1 MKRNIVKEKIRA
13 GELSYG
19 GWITLPCPAVAEVMA
34 LSGLDFLVI
43 DTEHGAINIESVQAI
58 IQALGG
64 TDVVPIVRLAGS
76 QRMFANKILDTG
88 PMGIIVPMV
97 SSREDAEA
105 TVAAALYPPAG
116 TRGIGLGRA
125 QGYELDRRE
134 EYLKVA
140 NDLMLVAV
148 QIEHRDG
155 VECIEEIVKTP
166 GIDLVFL
173 GPADLAGSMGYRTQ
187 PGHPDVAK
195 AIDRVA
201 QAAIRAKIPVGIPVG
216 GPDDLARRVGQGYQF
231 FHIGVDT
238 VFLGGA
244 CRRGLREAQA
254 AGSEALAGAR
264 QARA

>member
-1 MKRNIVKEKIRA
+1 MKRNIVKQKLQA
-13 GELSYG
+13 GHLVYG

-58 IQALGG
+58 LQAMAG
-64 TDVVPIVRLAGS
+64 TDVVPIIRLAGS

-88 PMGIIVPMV
+88 PLGIIVPMV
-97 SSREDAEA
+97 SSPEEARA
-105 TVAAALYPPAG
+105 TVSAALYPPEG

-140 NDLMLVAV
+140 NELMLVTV
-148 QIEHRDG
+148 QVEHRDG
-155 VECIEEIVKTP
+155 VECIDEIVATP

-201 QAAIRAKIPVGIPVG
+201 QAARHAKIPVGIPVS
-216 GPDDLARRVGQGYQF
+216 GPEDLSQRVKQGFQF

-238 VFLGGA
+238 VYLGGA
-244 CRRGLREAQA
+244 CRRGLREAQL
-254 AGSEALAGAR
+254 AGAEALAAGL
-264 QARA
+264 QAQ

>member
-1 MKRNIVKEKIRA
+1 MKQNIVKQKLQA
-13 GELSYG
+13 GQLAYG
-19 GWITLPCPAVAEVMA
+19 GWITLPCPGAAEVMA

-58 IQALGG
+58 LQAIAA

-76 QRMFANKILDTG
+76 QRMFANKVLDTG
-88 PMGIIVPMV
+88 PLGIIVPMV
-97 SSREDAEA
+97 SSREEAEA
-105 TVAAALYPPAG
+105 TVSAALYPPEG

-134 EYLKVA
+134 DYLKVA
-140 NDLMLVAV
+140 NDLMLVVV
-148 QIEHRDG
+148 QVEHRDG
-155 VECIEEIVKTP
+155 VERIEEIVSTP

-201 QAAIRAKIPVGIPVG
+201 QAARRAKVPVGIPVS
-216 GPDDLARRVGQGYQF
+216 GPEDLSQRVKQGFQF

-238 VFLGGA
+238 VYLGGA
-244 CRRGLREAQA
+244 CRRGLREAQ
-254 AGSEALAGAR
+254 LAGAGTLAAGL
-264 QARA
+264 QAQ

>member
-1 MKRNIVKEKIRA
+1 MKQNVVKQKLRA
-13 GELSYG
+13 GQLIYG
-19 GWITLPCPAVAEVMA
+19 GWITLPCAGVAEVMA

-58 IQALGG
+58 IQAMAG

-76 QRMFANKILDTG
+76 QRMFANKVLDTG
-88 PMGIIVPMV
+88 PMGVIVPMV
-97 SSREDAEA
+97 SSREDAQA
-105 TVAAALYPPAG
+105 TVSAALYPPEG

-134 EYLKVA
+134 DYLKVA
-140 NDLMLVAV
+140 NDQMLVVV
-148 QIEHRDG
+148 QVEHRDG
-155 VECIEEIVKTP
+155 VECIEEIVTTP

-201 QAAIRAKIPVGIPVG
+201 HAARRAKIPVGIPVS
-216 GPDDLARRVGQGYQF
+216 GPDDLARRVKQGFQF

-238 VFLGGA
+238 VHLGGA
-244 CRRGLREAQA
+244 CRRGLSEARL
-254 AGSEALAGAR
+254 AGAEALAAGL
-264 QARA
+264 QAQ

>member
-1 MKRNIVKEKIRA
+1 MKRNIVKQKLQA
-13 GELSYG
+13 GELVYG

-34 LSGLDFLVI
+34 LSGLEFLVI

-58 IQALGG
+58 IQALGS
-64 TDVVPIVRLAGS
+64 TEVVPIVRLASS

-88 PMGIIVPMV
+88 PLGIIVPMV

-105 TVAAALYPPAG
+105 TVSAALYPPEG

-140 NDLMLVAV
+140 NEQMLVAV
-148 QIEHRDG
+148 QVEHRDG
-155 VECIEEIVKTP
+155 VAAIEEIVAVP

-201 QAAIRAKIPVGIPVG
+201 QAALQARIPVGIPVS
-216 GPDDLARRVGQGYQF
+216 GPDDLGRRVKQGFRF

-238 VFLGGA
+238 VYLGGA
-244 CRRGLREAQA
+244 CRRGLHE
-254 AGSEALAGAR
+254 AR
-264 QARA
+264 QAGAAALATTP

>member
-1 MKRNIVKEKIRA
+1 MKRNIVKQKLQA
-13 GELSYG
+13 GKLVYG

-58 IQALGG
+58 IKAIES
-64 TDVVPIVRLAGS
+64 TDAVPIVRLAGS

-88 PMGIIVPMV
+88 PLGIIVPMV
-97 SSREDAEA
+97 SSREDAQA
-105 TVAAALYPPAG
+105 TVSAALYPSEG

-140 NDLMLVAV
+140 NDQMLVAV
-148 QIEHRDG
+148 QVEHRDG
-155 VECIEEIVKTP
+155 VACIEEIVTVP
-166 GIDLVFL
+166 GIDLIFL

-187 PGHPDVAK
+187 PGHADVAK

-201 QAAIRAKIPVGIPVG
+201 QAAIHAKIPVGIPVS
-216 GPDDLARRVGQGYQF
+216 GPDDLSRRVKQGF
-231 FHIGVDT
+231 RLFHIGVDT
-238 VFLGGA
+238 VYLGGA
-244 CRRGLREAQA
+244 CRRSLHEAQQ
-254 AGSEALAGAR
+254 AGA
-264 QARA
+264 AALGTTS

>member
-1 MKRNIVKEKIRA
+1 MKRNIVKQKLQA
-13 GELSYG
+13 GQLVYG

-58 IQALGG
+58 LQAMAG
-64 TDVVPIVRLAGS
+64 TDVVPIIRLAGS

-88 PMGIIVPMV
+88 PLGIIVPMV
-97 SSREDAEA
+97 SSPEEARA
-105 TVAAALYPPAG
+105 TVSAALYPPEG

-140 NDLMLVAV
+140 NELMLVTV
-148 QIEHRDG
+148 QVEHRDG
-155 VECIEEIVKTP
+155 VECIEEIVATP

-201 QAAIRAKIPVGIPVG
+201 QAARRARIPVGIPVS
-216 GPDDLARRVGQGYQF
+216 GPEDLSRRVKQGFQF

-238 VFLGGA
+238 VYLGGA
-244 CRRGLREAQA
+244 CRRGLREAQL
-254 AGSEALAGAR
+254 AGTEALAAGL
-264 QARA
+264 QAQ

>member
-1 MKRNIVKEKIRA
+1 MKQNVVKQKLQA
-13 GELSYG
+13 GELAYG
-19 GWITLPCPAVAEVMA
+19 GWITLPSPAVAEVMA

-58 IQALGG
+58 LQAISA

-88 PMGIIVPMV
+88 PLGIIVPMV

-105 TVAAALYPPAG
+105 TVSAALYPPEG

-134 EYLKVA
+134 GYLKAA
-140 NDLMLVAV
+140 NDQMLVVV
-148 QIEHRDG
+148 QVEHRDG
-155 VECIEEIVKTP
+155 VESIEEIVAVP
-166 GIDLVFL
+166 GVDLVFL

-187 PGHPDVAK
+187 PGHPDVGK

-201 QAAIRAKIPVGIPVG
+201 QAARRARIPVGIPVS
-216 GPDDLARRVGQGYQF
+216 GPEDLSRRVKQGFQF

-238 VFLGGA
+238 VYLGGA
-244 CRRGLREAQA
+244 CRRGLREAQI
-254 AGSEALAGAR
+254 AGAAALTIGP
-264 QARA
+264 QAP

>member
-1 MKRNIVKEKIRA
+1 MKPNIVKQKLKA
-13 GELSYG
+13 GEIAYG
-19 GWITLPCPAVAEVMA
+19 GWITLACPAAAEVMA

-58 IQALGG
+58 IQAISA
-64 TDVVPIVRLAGS
+64 TDCVPIVRLAGS
-76 QRMFANKILDTG
+76 QRMFANKILDAG
-88 PMGIIVPMV
+88 PMGVIVPMV
-97 SSREDAEA
+97 SSREDAQA
-105 TVAAALYPPAG
+105 TVEAALYPPEG

-125 QGYELDRRE
+125 QGYDLERRA

-140 NDLMLVAV
+140 NDQMLVIV
-148 QIEHRDG
+148 QVEHRDG
-155 VECIEEIVKTP
+155 IQNIDEIVKTP

-201 QAAIRAKIPVGIPVG
+201 QAAIRAKVPVGIPVG
-216 GPDDLARRVGQGYQF
+216 GPDDLAQRVKQGFRF

-238 VFLGGA
+238 LYLGGG
-244 CRRGLREAQA
+244 CRQGLRDAQRAGAEALA
-254 AGSEALAGAR
+254 AGSKGR
-264 QARA
+264 

>member
-1 MKRNIVKEKIRA
+1 MKQNVVKQKLRA
-13 GELSYG
+13 GQLIYG
-19 GWITLPCPAVAEVMA
+19 GWITLPCAGVAEVMA

-58 IQALGG
+58 IQAMTG

-76 QRMFANKILDTG
+76 QRMFANKVLDTG
-88 PMGIIVPMV
+88 PMGVIVPMV
-97 SSREDAEA
+97 SSREDAQA
-105 TVAAALYPPAG
+105 TVSAALYPPEG

-134 EYLKVA
+134 DYLKVA
-140 NDLMLVAV
+140 NDQMLVVV
-148 QIEHRDG
+148 QVEHRDG
-155 VECIEEIVKTP
+155 VECIEEIVTTP

-201 QAAIRAKIPVGIPVG
+201 QAARRAKIPVGIPVS
-216 GPDDLARRVGQGYQF
+216 GPDDLARRVKQGFQF

-238 VFLGGA
+238 VHLGGA
-244 CRRGLREAQA
+244 CRRGLSEARL
-254 AGSEALAGAR
+254 AGAEALAAGL
-264 QARA
+264 QAQ

>member
-1 MKRNIVKEKIRA
+1 MKQNVVKQKLRA
-13 GELSYG
+13 GQLIYG
-19 GWITLPCPAVAEVMA
+19 GWITLPCAGVAEVMA

-58 IQALGG
+58 IQAMAG

-76 QRMFANKILDTG
+76 QRMFANKVLDTG
-88 PMGIIVPMV
+88 PLGVIVPMV
-97 SSREDAEA
+97 SSREDAQA
-105 TVAAALYPPAG
+105 TVSAALYPPEG

-134 EYLKVA
+134 DYLKVA
-140 NDLMLVAV
+140 NDQMLVVV
-148 QIEHRDG
+148 QVEHRDG
-155 VECIEEIVKTP
+155 VECIEEIVTTP

-201 QAAIRAKIPVGIPVG
+201 QAARRAKIPVGIPVS
-216 GPDDLARRVGQGYQF
+216 GPDDLARRVKQGFQF

-238 VFLGGA
+238 VHLGGA
-244 CRRGLREAQA
+244 CRRGLSEARL
-254 AGSEALAGAR
+254 AGAEALAAGL
-264 QARA
+264 QAQ

>member
-1 MKRNIVKEKIRA
+1 MKRNIAKQKLKA
-13 GELSYG
+13 GELVFG
-19 GWITLPCPAVAEVMA
+19 GWITLPCPAAAEVMA
-34 LSGLDFLVI
+34 LAGFDFLVI

-58 IQALGG
+58 LQAMGG
-64 TDVVPIVRLAGS
+64 TDVAPIVRLAGS

-88 PMGIIVPMV
+88 PLGIIVPMV

-105 TVAAALYPPAG
+105 TVSAALYPPEG

-125 QGYELDRRE
+125 EGYELERRE
-134 EYLKVA
+134 DYLKVA

-148 QIEHRDG
+148 QVEHRDG
-155 VECIEEIVKTP
+155 VERIDEIVSVP

-201 QAAIRAKIPVGIPVG
+201 QAARRAKIPVGIPVS
-216 GPDDLARRVGQGYQF
+216 GPEDLARRVTQGFQF

-238 VFLGGA
+238 VYLGGA
-244 CRRGLREAQA
+244 CRRGLQEAQEAGATALA
-254 AGSEALAGAR
+254 AGV
-264 QARA
+264 QAP

>member
-1 MKRNIVKEKIRA
+1 MKRNIVKQKLRA
-13 GELSYG
+13 GRLVYG

-43 DTEHGAINIESVQAI
+43 DTEHGAINVESVQAI
-58 IQALGG
+58 LQAIQA

-88 PMGIIVPMV
+88 PLGIIVPMV
-97 SSREDAEA
+97 SSREDAQA
-105 TVAAALYPPAG
+105 TVSAALYPPEG

-134 EYLKVA
+134 EYLKVV
-140 NDLMLVAV
+140 NDEMLVVV
-148 QIEHRDG
+148 QVEHRDG
-155 VECIEEIVKTP
+155 IACIDEIVTTP

-187 PGHPDVAK
+187 PGHPEVAK

-201 QAAIRAKIPVGIPVG
+201 QAATRAKVPVGIPVS
-216 GPDDLARRVGQGYQF
+216 GPEDISRRVKQGFQF

-238 VFLGGA
+238 VYLGGA
-244 CRRGLREAQA
+244 CRHGLREAQL
-254 AGSEALAGAR
+254 AGAEALAAGIPSP
-264 QARA
+264 

>member
-1 MKRNIVKEKIRA
+1 MKRNIVKQKLQA
-13 GELSYG
+13 GHLVYG

-58 IQALGG
+58 LQAMAG
-64 TDVVPIVRLAGS
+64 TDVVPIIRLAGS

-88 PMGIIVPMV
+88 PLGIIVPMV
-97 SSREDAEA
+97 SSPEEAQA
-105 TVAAALYPPAG
+105 TVSAALYPPEG

-140 NDLMLVAV
+140 NELMLVTV
-148 QIEHRDG
+148 QVEHRDG
-155 VECIEEIVKTP
+155 VECIEEIVATP

-173 GPADLAGSMGYRTQ
+173 GPADLAGSMGHRTQ
-187 PGHPDVAK
+187 PGHPDVGK

-201 QAAIRAKIPVGIPVG
+201 QAARHAKIPVGIPVS
-216 GPDDLARRVGQGYQF
+216 GPEDLSRRVKQGFQF

-238 VFLGGA
+238 AYLGGA
-244 CRRGLREAQA
+244 CRRGLREAQL
-254 AGSEALAGAR
+254 AGAEALAAGL
-264 QARA
+264 QAQ

>member
-1 MKRNIVKEKIRA
+1 MKRNIAKQKLKA
-13 GELSYG
+13 GELVFG

-34 LSGLDFLVI
+34 LAGFDFLVI
-43 DTEHGAINIESVQAI
+43 DTEHGAINVESVQAVL
-58 IQALGG
+58 QAMGG
-64 TDVVPIVRLAGS
+64 TDVTPIVRLAGS
-76 QRMFANKILDTG
+76 QRMFANKVLDTG
-88 PMGIIVPMV
+88 PLGVIVPMV

-105 TVAAALYPPAG
+105 TVSAALYPPEG

-125 QGYELDRRE
+125 EGYELDRRE

-140 NDLMLVAV
+140 NDLMLVTV
-148 QIEHRDG
+148 QVEHRDG
-155 VECIEEIVKTP
+155 VERIEEIVSVP

-201 QAAIRAKIPVGIPVG
+201 QAARRAKIPVGIPVS
-216 GPDDLARRVGQGYQF
+216 GPDDLARRVKQGFQF

-238 VFLGGA
+238 VYLGGA
-244 CRRGLREAQA
+244 CRRGLREAREAGAAALAAGVQA
-254 AGSEALAGAR
+254 A
-264 QARA
+264 